1 MKPPR
6 RIALALDVALLYK
19 NHTGVFAGIQ
29 RYADEAGWHVLIDN
43 WAEGTIATSPKGRP
57 AYDGVIAR
65 ITDARLGLVA
75 AAKKRG
81 VPLVN
86 VMGASSVFDQV
97 PGVFPD
103 YEQCGRLQA
112 EHLLAHGLRWFTFLT
127 AEGSR
132 PEVRQR
138 AGFLAAIEAAGK
150 SASVLNLPG
159 TWDDSLAGHK
169 RSQVALA
176 QWLDSWRRPI
186 GLAATGDD
194 TLRVVMQMCLD
205 RGWQIPADVAVVGT
219 GNEILLCEQP
229 RPSLSSVEVG
239 FERVGYEAAR
249 LLDGLMT
256 QAERDGKSGPRIQA
270 RRRGAS
276 PPAAPMHVTLPPV
289 GIVVRDST
297 SSFLAEDLL
306 VAEAQKFIASNCDR
320 RMGVSTVAAKLSV
333 SAKTLQKHFAS
344 ALDRSVGQEIRRA
357 RIERVKRELAEGNR
371 PIHEI
376 AKRSGFRSNVSLSVI
391 FRREVGLTPSQYRA
405 QRSLPQ
411 RLGRSTVLPPPLDR

>member
-1 MKPPR
+1 MTPPR

-43 WAEGTIATSPKGRP
+43 WAEGTLQASPKGKP

-65 ITDARLGLVA
+65 LTDARLGLVA

-81 VPLVN
+81 VPVVN
-86 VMGASSVFDQV
+86 VMGASSVHDQV

-103 YEQCGRLQA
+103 YEQIGRLQA
-112 EHLLAHGLRWFTFLT
+112 EHLLAHGLRGFTFLT

-138 AGFLAAIEAAGK
+138 AGFLATIEAAGH
-150 SASVLNLPG
+150 SATVLDLPG

-169 RSQVALA
+169 ESQVRLTT
-176 QWLDSWRRPI
+176 WLDTWKRPI
-186 GLAATGDD
+186 GLAGTGDD
-194 TLRVVMQMCLD
+194 VLRVVMQMCLD
-205 RGWQIPADVAVVGT
+205 RGWQIPADVAVIGT
-219 GNEILLCEQP
+219 GNETLLCEQP

-239 FERVGYEAAR
+239 FDRVGYEAAR

-256 QAERDGKSGPRIQA
+256 QAERGEKSEPPMQG
-270 RRRGAS
+270 RRRATDHLV
-276 PPAAPMHVTLPPV
+276 AAMHVTLPPV

-306 VAEAQKFIASNCDR
+306 VAKAQKFIAAHCDR
-320 RMGVSTVAAKLSV
+320 RMGVNMVAAELAV
-333 SAKTLQKHFAS
+333 SPKTLQKRFAS
-344 ALDRSVGQEIRRA
+344 SLKRSVAQEIRRA
-357 RIERVKRELAEGNR
+357 RIELAKRELAAGTR
-371 PIHEI
+371 SIGEI
-376 AKRSGFRSNVSLSVI
+376 ARLTGFKSNVSLSVI
-391 FRREVGLTPSQYRA
+391 FRREVGLTPSAYRA

-411 RLGRSTVLPPPLDR
+411 RP

>member
-1 MKPPR
+1 MKTLR
-6 RIALALDVALLYK
+6 RIALALDLALLYK

-43 WAEGTIATSPKGRP
+43 WAEGTLQASPKGRP

-65 ITDARLGLVA
+65 LTDARLGLVA
-75 AAKKRG
+75 SAKKRG
-81 VPLVN
+81 VPVVN

-103 YEQCGRLQA
+103 YEQIGRLQA
-112 EHLLAHGLRWFTFLT
+112 EHLLAHGLRGFTFLT

-138 AGFLAAIEAAGK
+138 AGFISAIETAGH
-150 SASVLNLPG
+150 SATVLDLPG
-159 TWDDSLAGHK
+159 MWDDSLAGHK
-169 RSQVALA
+169 QSQVTLTK
-176 QWLDSWRRPI
+176 WLDNWKRPI
-186 GLAATGDD
+186 GLASTGDD
-194 TLRVVMQMCLD
+194 ILRVVMQMCLV
-205 RGWQIPADVAVVGT
+205 RGWQIPDEVAVIGT

-256 QAERDGKSGPRIQA
+256 QAYRDENSGRPMQIRQ
-270 RRRGAS
+270 RVTS
-276 PPAAPMHVTLPPV
+276 HPVAPMHVTLPPV

-306 VAEAQKFIASNCDR
+306 VAAAQKFIAAHCGR
-320 RMGVSTVAAKLSV
+320 RMGVNTVAAELSV
-333 SAKTLQKHFAS
+333 SPKTLQKHFALS
-344 ALDRSVGQEIRRA
+344 LKRSVAQEIRRA
-357 RIERVKRELAEGNR
+357 RIELAKRELAEGKR
-371 PIHEI
+371 AIHEI
-376 AKRSGFRSNVSLSVI
+376 AKLAGFKSNVSLAVI

-411 RLGRSTVLPPPLDR
+411 RP

>member
-29 RYADEAGWHVLIDN
+29 RYADEVGWRVLIDN
-43 WAEGTIATSPKGRP
+43 WAEGTISAAPRGEP
-57 AYDGVIAR
+57 VYDGVIAR
-65 ITDARLGLVA
+65 VTDARLGLVA

-81 VPLVN
+81 VPVVN
-86 VMGASSVFDQV
+86 VMGASAVVDQV

-103 YEQCGRLQA
+103 YEQVGRLQA
-112 EHLLAHGLRWFTFLT
+112 EHLLAHGLRGFTFLT

-138 AGFLAAIEAAGK
+138 AGFISAIEAAGH
-150 SASVLNLPG
+150 AATMLDLPG
-159 TWDDSLAGHK
+159 SWDDSLAGHK
-169 RSQVALA
+169 RGQVTLA
-176 QWLDSWRRPI
+176 KWLDGWKRPI
-186 GLAATGDD
+186 GLAGTGDD
-194 TLRVVMQMCLD
+194 ILRVVMQMCLD
-205 RGWQIPADVAVVGT
+205 RGWQIPDDVAVVGT

-229 RPSLSSVEVG
+229 RPSLSSVEIG

-256 QAERDGKSGPRIQA
+256 QAERDEKSGTRTDA
-270 RRRGAS
+270 RGRA
-276 PPAAPMHVTLPPV
+276 ADHTLAPMHVSLPPV

-306 VAEAQKFIASNCDR
+306 VAEAQKFIAANCDR
-320 RMGVSTVAAKLSV
+320 RMGVNTVASELSV
-333 SAKTLQKHFAS
+333 SPKTLQKHFAS
-344 ALDRSVGQEIRRA
+344 SLNRSVAQEIRRA
-357 RIERVKRELAEGNR
+357 RIERAKRELAEGKR
-371 PIHEI
+371 SILEI
-376 AKRSGFRSNVSLSVI
+376 AKLAGFKSNVSLSVI

-405 QRSLPQ
+405 QRSLPK
-411 RLGRSTVLPPPLDR
+411 RP